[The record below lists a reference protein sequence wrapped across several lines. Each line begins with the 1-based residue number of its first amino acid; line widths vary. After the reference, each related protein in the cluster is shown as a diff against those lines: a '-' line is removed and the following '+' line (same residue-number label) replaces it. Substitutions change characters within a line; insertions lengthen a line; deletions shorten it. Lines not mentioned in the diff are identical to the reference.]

1 MTQIERKV
9 GVFYATREGQ
19 TGRIAEHLA
28 DALRAHGVAVDV
40 HDVARLRAPLDWTG
54 YSAVIVAA
62 SVHRGHHEK
71 EMLHFVREHRPQLE
85 RAKAAFVSVS
95 LSERGVEDPKETPER
110 REQYA
115 KDVQRMLDD
124 FVAET
129 GWRPAFVKPVAGA
142 LMYSRYNLLIRFVM
156 KRIARQ
162 AGASTD
168 TSRDHEFTDWAALDV
183 FVESLLQDAAS

>member
-19 TGRIAEHLA
+19 TRRIAEHLA
-28 DALRAHGVAVDV
+28 EALRAHGVAVDL
-40 HDVARLRAPLDWTG
+40 HDVARLSGPLDWTS
-54 YSAVIVAA
+54 YRAAIVAA

-71 EMLHFVREHRPQLE
+71 EMLRFVREHRPQLE
-85 RAKAAFVSVS
+85 RATAAFVSVS
-95 LSERGVEDPKETPER
+95 LSERGVEDPNETPER

-129 GWRPAFVKPVAGA
+129 GWQPAFVKPVAGA
-142 LMYSRYNLLIRFVM
+142 LMYTRYNLLIRFVM

-183 FVESLLQDAAS
+183 FVESLLQGAAP

>member
-19 TGRIAEHLA
+19 TRRIAEHLA
-28 DALRAHGVAVDV
+28 EALRAHGVAVDL
-40 HDVARLRAPLDWTG
+40 HDVARLSGPLDWTS
-54 YSAVIVAA
+54 YRAAIVAA

-71 EMLHFVREHRPQLE
+71 EMLRFVREHRPQLE
-85 RAKAAFVSVS
+85 RATAAFVSVS
-95 LSERGVEDPKETPER
+95 LSERGVEDPNETPER

-129 GWRPAFVKPVAGA
+129 GWQPAFVKPVAGA

-183 FVESLLQDAAS
+183 FVESLLQGAAP

>member
-1 MTQIERKV
+1 M
-9 GVFYATREGQ
+9 FYATREGH
-19 TGRIAEHLA
+19 TRRIAEHLA
-28 DALRAHGVAVDV
+28 AELEAHGVVVDV
-40 HDVARLRAPLDWTG
+40 HDVAQLRTPIDWTG
-54 YSAVIVAA
+54 YSALILAA
-62 SVHRGHHEK
+62 SVHLGHHEK
-71 EMLHFVREHRPQLE
+71 EMLRFVREHRTALE

-95 LSERGVEDPKETPER
+95 LSERGVEDPNETPDR
-110 REQYA
+110 RAQYA
-115 KDVQRMLDD
+115 KDVQQMIDV
-124 FVAET
+124 FVGET

-183 FVESLLQDAAS
+183 FVDSLLKSAAS

>member
-1 MTQIERKV
+1 MTENERKG

-19 TGRIAEHLA
+19 TRRIAEHLA
-28 DALRAHGVAVDV
+28 AELRAHGVAVDV
-40 HDVARLRAPLDWTG
+40 RDVAHSGPVDWTA
-54 YSAVIVAA
+54 YSATILAA

-71 EMLHFVREHRPQLE
+71 EMLRFVREHRLHLE
-85 RAKAAFVSVS
+85 RARAAFVSVS
-95 LSERGVEDPKETPER
+95 LSERGVEDPNETPER
-110 REQYA
+110 RAQYA

-124 FVAET
+124 FVADT
-129 GWRPAFVKPVAGA
+129 GWQPTFVKPVAGA
-142 LMYSRYNLLIRFVM
+142 LLYSRYNLLVRFVM

-183 FVESLLQDAAS
+183 FVESLLQSAAS